1 MNQPQ
6 PDTSATGED
15 DIDRALS
22 ELQMTLEGSHINST
36 PSDITHIPELKGYLK
51 LMK

>member
-6 PDTSATGED
+6 PDLSAGGED

-22 ELQMTLEGSHINST
+22 ELQMTLEGSHVSST
-36 PSDITHIPELKGYLK
+36 PSDITHIPELKANLK
-51 LMK
+51 LTK